1 MRAFVSLLVVCVGVC
16 VGGGGW
22 GRRERERGGRNGK
35 TLKTP
40 VRILRNGPRGVGVFR
55 LWEAGIYSGSWRAVG
70 KGNGNGNGNG
80 WRRPHGWEW
89 EW

>member
-1 MRAFVSLLVVCVGVC
+1 MGEK
-16 VGGGGW
+16 
-22 GRRERERGGRNGK
+22 RERERGGRNGK